1 MARSWETGL
10 EWWVFFFLVQK
21 TPHCNAVEFEHTGNG
36 WQFTDVW
43 QVLSKYR
50 TEFNLLNKCLLNSF
64 TKHLLSS
71 NQPKSHSQGVHFL
84 VDLQLNDRSLWSDL
98 LSWPSLIR
106 NWRIFVLC
114 HPQKY
119 LNLNT
124 WDWVRWIA
132 SFTLHF
138 TSPWLLR
145 PCDHLSVG

>member
-1 MARSWETGL
+1 MARSWETDL
-10 EWWVFFFLVQK
+10 EWWFFFFLVQK
-21 TPHCNAVEFEHTGNG
+21 TPHYNAVELEHTGKG
-36 WQFTDVW
+36 WQFADMW

-71 NQPKSHSQGVHFL
+71 NHPRPHSQGVCFL
-84 VDLQLNDRSLWSDL
+84 VDLQLNDRSLWSGL
-98 LSWPSLIR
+98 LSLPSLIR

-119 LNLNT
+119 LDLNT
-124 WDWVRWIA
+124 CDCVRSIA

-138 TSPWLLR
+138 TSPWLFR
-145 PCDHLSVG
+145 PCVH